1 MRIAIVGNSGSG
13 KSTLAKRLAA
23 AGNVAVLDL
32 DTIAWEPGQVALPRD
47 PADAAAD
54 VLEFCRSSQ
63 DWVVE
68 GCYTSLIEVALELN
82 PELVVLDPGVEQCTK
97 NCRTRPW
104 EPHKYSTKDEQD
116 QRLEFLLEWLAAYYS
131 RDDDMSLLAHKR
143 VYEGYAGVKHW
154 LSSPADYQPPV
165 EETT

>member
-47 PADAAAD
+47 RVDAAAD
-54 VLEFCRSSQ
+54 VLAFCRSNE

-68 GCYTSLIEVALELN
+68 GCYASLIEIALELN
-82 PELVVLDPGVEQCTK
+82 PELVVLDPGVEQCTE

-104 EPHKYSTKDEQD
+104 EPHKYSSKAAQD
-116 QRLEFLLEWLAAYYS
+116 ANVEMLLEWIGQYSSREDEFSYAAHLGFYD
-131 RDDDMSLLAHKR
+131 RFQGRKTILTANTDVVD
-143 VYEGYAGVKHW
+143 VVI
-154 LSSPADYQPPV
+154 
-165 EETT
+165 

>member
-47 PADAAAD
+47 RVDAAAD
-54 VLEFCRSSQ
+54 VLAFCRSNE

-68 GCYTSLIEVALELN
+68 GCYASLIEIALELN
-82 PELVVLDPGVEQCTK
+82 PELVVLDPGVEQCTE